1 MRPVERGPAPGI
13 YNDYTNA
20 KDDLVDRL
28 GSYCS
33 YCERPFP
40 ASLAVEHVFPRN
52 LYAGQALD
60 WDNFLLACVN
70 CNSVKS
76 DNDPRDVFLPDRDN
90 TLLALS
96 YFRGGY
102 VGVAAGMDA
111 TSTRRARGLIDLLG
125 LDRHGAAN
133 GPGPAPRDERW
144 RQREEIWKRAERC
157 RDIYESSGGSA
168 EVLELVVEVAQ
179 GYGFFSVWMT
189 VFKNSAEV
197 KRVLIDA
204 FPGTAAARVAR
215 NPAACP
221 PP

>member
-1 MRPVERGPAPGI
+1 MRPVERGPAPRI
-13 YNDYTNA
+13 YNDYANA
-20 KDDLVDRL
+20 RNDLVDRL
-28 GSYCS
+28 GPYCS
-33 YCERPFP
+33 YCERRLPTG
-40 ASLAVEHVFPRN
+40 LAVEHVFPRG
-52 LYAGQALD
+52 LYADQTLD

-90 TLLALS
+90 TLLVLS

-133 GPGPAPRDERW
+133 WPGPAPRDERW
-144 RQREEIWKRAERC
+144 CQREEVWKGAEKS
-157 RDIYESSGGSA
+157 RDLFLSLDEFPEA
-168 EVLELVVEVAQ
+168 LELVVQVAL
-179 GYGFFSVWMT
+179 GSGFFSVWMT
-189 VFKNSAEV
+189 VFKDNAEV
-197 KRVLIDA
+197 KQALMEA
-204 FPGTAAARVAR
+204 FPGTAAVRVAR

-221 PP
+221 PS